1 MVIIST
7 SATDVSIQAVSPEFG
22 VHFSSTAFF
31 GSVSLAQAGG
41 GAAGAAGAAVAAG
54 AATGAPGVCAKD
66 ESYAAK
72 LKNKPSINPK
82 ARASSPAREI
92 LLNVMIYSC

>member
-7 SATDVSIQAVSPEFG
+7 SATEVSIQAVSPEFG

-41 GAAGAAGAAVAAG
+41 GAAAAGGAAAGGAAAAG
-54 AATGAPGVCAKD
+54 RGGRRCA
-66 ESYAAK
+66 
-72 LKNKPSINPK
+72 
-82 ARASSPAREI
+82 
-92 LLNVMIYSC
+92 